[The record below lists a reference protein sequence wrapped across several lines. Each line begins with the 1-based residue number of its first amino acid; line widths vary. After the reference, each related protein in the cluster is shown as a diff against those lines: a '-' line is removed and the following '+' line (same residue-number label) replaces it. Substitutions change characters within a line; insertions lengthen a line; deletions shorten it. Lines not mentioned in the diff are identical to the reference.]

1 MANHRELPGR
11 SWANSDQPYEAAPV
25 RRHPKAFQ
33 MQSNTAFH
41 KVALPD
47 AWHPIPTEKHSDIL
61 SVITGRK
68 LIVLCCTVIGL
79 VLAIGYLAVTPRQ
92 YVASAEVLIDSRAN
106 PVSARDATLSLA
118 PLEIAEVESQV
129 ELIKSSKII
138 ASAVGALSPDVRDLL
153 EAQQP
158 SFVARLTSG
167 VAGLV
172 NSLFAAPPPE
182 EAVGDDGLRGL
193 VDTIGGGLVVRRVG
207 SSYAV
212 EILFSAQDPQVAASV
227 ANEVSTAYVRD
238 QVQSKSDLWRGAS
251 TWMQQRLAD
260 LGTQASS
267 ASRISQEFKAKNQ
280 IVDTG
285 NRGLVN
291 EQQIQEL
298 NTALLE
304 ARAKTVEAASKMDE
318 ARKVLSN
325 SQGGIVSD
333 ALSDGVVSKLREQS
347 AELTQRESEL
357 ESKFGPNHDAVIKTK
372 ADLKGVEAS
381 LYAEILRIS
390 QTLQSNYEVAL
401 ARQKSLETSFKDQL
415 NQSTVTSRA
424 MVQAKEYDRTANAY
438 DALYTSL
445 LQRYTDAVNQQ
456 SFPIAT
462 AQVISRAVKPQAPS
476 SPRRLLTLMLGL
488 IAGAGLGVVA
498 AFTRDAT
505 DQSLCNANQVER
517 LGVPCYAMLP
527 VLEREPDFKRRRL
540 ALASS
545 TSVPSRHAG
554 DKLKIEFLLHD
565 PASMFAQAVQSIKTQ
580 LVMAGF
586 AQDNRVIGVTSSR
599 SGEGK
604 STIAANLAL
613 LFSHPDRRT
622 LLIDADI
629 FNPTL
634 SRLLDVPADMG
645 LSDVLT
651 GQSSFDDAVVELAGS
666 NLTVLTGGQAVAHA
680 DLLGS
685 HHMRELLDTARQRFD
700 RVIVDLPPVGEVVST
715 REVTPFLDGT
725 VLVATWRKTQVSALE
740 DTLKVFE
747 FDRSKVFGV
756 VLNKTAPGALAARHA
771 YAAYQSRL
779 RARATL

>member
-1 MANHRELPGR
+1 
-11 SWANSDQPYEAAPV
+11 
-25 RRHPKAFQ
+25 
-33 MQSNTAFH
+33 MQNTAFH

-47 AWHPIPTEKHSDIL
+47 AWHPIPTEKSSADIL

-68 LIVLCCTVIGL
+68 LIVLCCTVFGVI
-79 VLAIGYLAVTPRQ
+79 LAIAYLAVTPRQ
-92 YVASAEVLIDSRAN
+92 YQADAEVLIDSRAN
-106 PVSARDATLSLA
+106 PVSARDATSSLA

-129 ELIKSSKII
+129 ELIRSSKIV
-138 ASAVGALSPDVRDLL
+138 ASAVGALSPKVRDQL
-153 EAQQP
+153 EAEQP
-158 SFVARLTSG
+158 SLVAQAT
-167 VAGLV
+167 AQIAAMV
-172 NSLFAAPPPE
+172 NALFAASPSD
-182 EAVGDDGLRGL
+182 EAAGSDHLRRL
-193 VDTIGGGLVVRRVG
+193 VDKISGGLVVRRVG

-227 ANEVSTAYVRD
+227 ANEIAAAYVRD
-238 QVQSKSDLWRGAS
+238 QIQSKSDLWRGAS

-260 LGTQASS
+260 LGDQASS

-318 ARKVLSN
+318 ARKVLSS

-333 ALSDGVVSKLREQS
+333 ALADGVVSKLREQS
-347 AELTQRESEL
+347 AELTQREADL
-357 ESKFGPNHDAVIKTK
+357 EARLGPNHDAVIKTK

-401 ARQKSLETSFKDQL
+401 ARQKSLEASFQDQL

-462 AQVISRAVKPQAPS
+462 AQVISRAVKPGAPS
-476 SPRRLLTLMLGL
+476 SPRRFVTLILGL

-505 DQSLCNANQVER
+505 DQSLRHAGQVER

-540 ALASS
+540 ALSSS
-545 TSVPSRHAG
+545 TSAPSRHAS
-554 DKLKIEFLLHD
+554 DKLKVEFLLHD
-565 PASMFAQAVQSIKTQ
+565 PASLFAQAVQTIKTQ

-586 AQDNRVIGVTSSR
+586 AQDNRVIGLTSER

-634 SRLLDVPADMG
+634 SRLLDVPAGMG

-651 GQSSFDDAVVELAGS
+651 GRCSFDDALVELAGS
-666 NLTVLTGGQAVAHA
+666 HLTVLTGGQSVAHA

-685 HHMRELLDTARQRFD
+685 HHMRELLDAARQRFD

-725 VLVATWRKTQVSALE
+725 VLVATWRKTQVSALG

-756 VLNKTAPGALAARHA
+756 VLNKTATGALEGRHA

-779 RARATL
+779 RAQAAL

>member
-1 MANHRELPGR
+1 
-11 SWANSDQPYEAAPV
+11 
-25 RRHPKAFQ
+25 
-33 MQSNTAFH
+33 MQSNPAFH
-41 KVALPD
+41 KVAVPD
-47 AWHPIPTEKHSDIL
+47 AWHPVPPEKTTDVL
-61 SVITGRK
+61 SVITSRK
-68 LIVLCCTVIGL
+68 LIVACCIGIGL
-79 VLAIGYLAVTPRQ
+79 FLAIGYLAVTPRQ
-92 YVASAEVLIDSRAN
+92 YQADAEVLIDSRAN
-106 PVSARDATLSLA
+106 PVSARDTTLSLA

-138 ASAVGALSPDVRDLL
+138 ASAVGALSPSIRDVIDN
-153 EAQQP
+153 EQP
-158 SFVARLTSG
+158 SLLSQLTSE
-167 VAGLV
+167 VASFV
-172 NSLFAAPPPE
+172 NSLIAASAPGE
-182 EAVGDDGLRGL
+182 TSGNDGLRRL
-193 VDTIGGGLVVRRVG
+193 VDKISGSLVVRRVG

-212 EILFSAQDPQVAASV
+212 EILFSAKDPQVAAAV
-227 ANEVSTAYVRD
+227 ANEVATAYVRD

-267 ASRISQEFKAKNQ
+267 ASRVSQEFKAKNQ

-318 ARKVLSN
+318 ARKVLSS

-357 ESKFGPNHDAVIKTK
+357 EAKFGPNHDAVIKTK
-372 ADLKGVEAS
+372 ADLKGVQAS

-401 ARQKSLETSFKDQL
+401 ARQKSLETSFQDQL

-462 AQVISRAVKPQAPS
+462 AQVISRAVKPEAPS
-476 SPRRLLTLMLGL
+476 SPRRFLTLVLGL

-498 AFTRDAT
+498 AFIRDAT
-505 DQSLCNANQVER
+505 DQSLRHAHQVER

-545 TSVPSRHAG
+545 ASVLSRHAG
-554 DKLKIEFLLHD
+554 DKLKIAFLLHD
-565 PASMFAQAVQSIKTQ
+565 PASLFAQAVQSIKTQ

-586 AQDNRVIGVTSSR
+586 AQGNKVIGVTSSR

-604 STIAANLAL
+604 STIATNLAL

-634 SRLLDVPADMG
+634 SRLLDVPVGTG

-651 GQSSFDDAVVELAGS
+651 GRSSFDDALVDLVGS
-666 NLTVLTGGQAVAHA
+666 NLTVLTGGQTVAHA

-685 HHMRELLDTARQRFD
+685 HPMRELLEIAKQRFD

-725 VLVATWRKTQVSALE
+725 VLVATWRKTQVSALG

-756 VLNKTAPGALAARHA
+756 VINKTAPGALEARHT
-771 YAAYQSRL
+771 YAAYQNRL
-779 RARATL
+779 RARAIS

>member
-1 MANHRELPGR
+1 
-11 SWANSDQPYEAAPV
+11 
-25 RRHPKAFQ
+25 
-33 MQSNTAFH
+33 MQSNPAFH

-47 AWHPIPTEKHSDIL
+47 AWHPITTEKSSNVL

-79 VLAIGYLAVTPRQ
+79 ILAIGYLAVTPRQ
-92 YVASAEVLIDSRAN
+92 YQADAEVLIDSRTN
-106 PVSARDATLSLA
+106 PVSARDTTLSLA

-129 ELIKSSKII
+129 ELIRSSKIV
-138 ASAVGALSPDVRDLL
+138 ASAVNALSPRIRD
-153 EAQQP
+153 EIESEQP
-158 SFVARLTSG
+158 SLLSKVASNITG
-167 VAGLV
+167 FV
-172 NSLFAAPPPE
+172 NSLIATSAPE
-182 EAVGDDGLRGL
+182 EASGSDGLRRL
-193 VDTIGGGLVVRRVG
+193 VDKVSGSLVVRRVG

-212 EILFSAQDPQVAASV
+212 EILFSAKDPQVAASV
-227 ANEVSTAYVRD
+227 ANEIATAYVRD

-267 ASRISQEFKAKNQ
+267 ASRVSQEFKAKNQ

-318 ARKVLSN
+318 ARKVLSS

-357 ESKFGPNHDAVIKTK
+357 ETKFGPNHDAVIKTK
-372 ADLKGVEAS
+372 ADLKGVQAS

-401 ARQKSLETSFKDQL
+401 ARQRSLETSFQDQL

-462 AQVISRAVKPQAPS
+462 AQVISRAMTPQAPS
-476 SPRRLLTLMLGL
+476 SPRRFLTLVLGL

-505 DQSLCNANQVER
+505 DQSLRHADQVER

-565 PASMFAQAVQSIKTQ
+565 PASLFAQAVQSIKTQ

-586 AQDNRVIGVTSSR
+586 AQGNKVIGMTSSR

-604 STIAANLAL
+604 STIATNLAL

-634 SRLLDVPADMG
+634 SRLLDVPVGSG

-651 GQSSFDDAVVELAGS
+651 GRCSFDDALVELAGS
-666 NLTVLTGGQAVAHA
+666 HLTVLTGGQALAHA

-685 HHMRELLDTARQRFD
+685 HRMHELLDAARQKFD

-725 VLVATWRKTQVSALE
+725 VLVATWRKTQVSALA
-740 DTLKVFE
+740 DTLRVFE

-756 VLNKTAPGALAARHA
+756 VLNKTATGALEARHA
-771 YAAYQSRL
+771 YAAYQNRL
-779 RARATL
+779 RARAIS

>member
-1 MANHRELPGR
+1 
-11 SWANSDQPYEAAPV
+11 
-25 RRHPKAFQ
+25 

-47 AWHPIPTEKHSDIL
+47 AWHPIPTEKSSDVL

-68 LIVLCCTVIGL
+68 LIVLCCAVIGL
-79 VLAIGYLAVTPRQ
+79 VLAIAYIAVTPRQ
-92 YVASAEVLIDSRAN
+92 YQADAEVLIDSRAS
-106 PVSARDATLSLA
+106 PVSGNDTTQSLA
-118 PLEIAEVESQV
+118 PLEIPEVESQV
-129 ELIKSSKII
+129 ELIRSSRVIT
-138 ASAVGALSPDVRDLL
+138 SAVGALSPSIR
-153 EAQQP
+153 AQIAAEQP
-158 SFVARLTSG
+158 SFLARVASSVT
-167 VAGLV
+167 GLV
-172 NSLFAAPPPE
+172 SSFLAASPPE
-182 EAVGDDGLRGL
+182 EESGSDGLRRL
-193 VDTIGGGLVVRRVG
+193 VDSISGGLLVRRVG

-212 EILFSAQDPQVAASV
+212 EILFSNQDAQVAAAV
-227 ANEVSTAYVRD
+227 ANEIANAYVKD
-238 QVQSKSDLWRGAS
+238 QIQSKSDLWHGAS

-260 LGTQASS
+260 LGTQASA
-267 ASRISQEFKAKNQ
+267 ASRVSQEFKAKHQ

-291 EQQIQEL
+291 EQQMQEV

-304 ARAKTVEAASKMDE
+304 ARATTVEAASKMNE
-318 ARKVLSN
+318 ARKVLSS

-357 ESKFGPNHDAVIKTK
+357 EAKFGPNHDAVLKTK

-401 ARQKSLETSFKDQL
+401 ARQKSLEASFQDQL

-462 AQVISRAVKPQAPS
+462 AQVISRAVKPRTAS
-476 SPRRLLTLMLGL
+476 SPRRVLNLLLGL
-488 IAGAGLGVVA
+488 IAGTGLGIVA
-498 AFTRDAT
+498 AFARDAT
-505 DQSLCNANQVER
+505 DQSLRHADQVER
-517 LGVPCYAMLP
+517 LGIPCYAMLP

-565 PASMFAQAVQSIKTQ
+565 PGSLFAQAVQSIKTQ

-586 AQDNRVIGVTSSR
+586 AQDNRVIGVTSAR

-604 STIAANLAL
+604 STIATNLAL

-634 SRLLDVPADMG
+634 SRLLDVPAGAG

-651 GQSSFDDAVVELAGS
+651 GRSSFDNALVELAGS
-666 NLTVLTGGQAVAHA
+666 HLTILTGGQTVAHA

-685 HHMRELLDTARQRFD
+685 PEMRELLDTARQKFD

-725 VLVATWRKTQVSALE
+725 VLVATWRKTQVRALG
-740 DTLKVFE
+740 DTLRVFE

-756 VLNKTAPGALAARHA
+756 VLNKTAPSALEARHA
-771 YAAYQSRL
+771 YAAYQTRL
-779 RARATL
+779 KARALA

>member
-1 MANHRELPGR
+1 
-11 SWANSDQPYEAAPV
+11 
-25 RRHPKAFQ
+25 
-33 MQSNTAFH
+33 
-41 KVALPD
+41 
-47 AWHPIPTEKHSDIL
+47 
-61 SVITGRK
+61 
-68 LIVLCCTVIGL
+68 
-79 VLAIGYLAVTPRQ
+79 
-92 YVASAEVLIDSRAN
+92 
-106 PVSARDATLSLA
+106 
-118 PLEIAEVESQV
+118 
-129 ELIKSSKII
+129 
-138 ASAVGALSPDVRDLL
+138 
-153 EAQQP
+153 
-158 SFVARLTSG
+158 
-167 VAGLV
+167 
-172 NSLFAAPPPE
+172 
-182 EAVGDDGLRGL
+182 
-193 VDTIGGGLVVRRVG
+193 
-207 SSYAV
+207 
-212 EILFSAQDPQVAASV
+212 
-227 ANEVSTAYVRD
+227 
-238 QVQSKSDLWRGAS
+238 
-251 TWMQQRLAD
+251 MQQRLAD
-260 LGTQASS
+260 LGNQASS

-298 NTALLE
+298 NTAVLE

-333 ALSDGVVSKLREQS
+333 ALADGVVSKLREQS

-357 ESKFGPNHDAVIKTK
+357 EAKFGPNHDAVIRTK

-401 ARQKSLETSFKDQL
+401 ARQKSLEASFQEQL

-462 AQVISRAVKPQAPS
+462 AQVISRAVKPGAPS
-476 SPRRLLTLMLGL
+476 SPRRFVTLILGL

-505 DQSLCNANQVER
+505 DQSLRHAGQVER

-565 PASMFAQAVQSIKTQ
+565 PASLFAQAVQTIKTQ

-586 AQDNRVIGVTSSR
+586 AQDNRVIGLTSAR

-634 SRLLDVPADMG
+634 SRLLDVPAGTG

-651 GQSSFDDAVVELAGS
+651 GQCSFDEALVELAGS
-666 NLTVLTGGQAVAHA
+666 HLTVLTGGQSVAHA

-685 HHMRELLDTARQRFD
+685 HHMRELLDAARQRFD

-725 VLVATWRKTQVSALE
+725 VLVATWRKTQVSALG

-756 VLNKTAPGALAARHA
+756 VLNKTATGALEGRHA
-771 YAAYQSRL
+771 YAAYQNRL
-779 RARATL
+779 RAKVTL

>member
-1 MANHRELPGR
+1 
-11 SWANSDQPYEAAPV
+11 
-25 RRHPKAFQ
+25 
-33 MQSNTAFH
+33 MQNTAFH

-47 AWHPIPTEKHSDIL
+47 AWQPVAAERSSSDVL

-68 LIVLCCTVIGL
+68 TIVLCFTLVGL
-79 VLAIGYLAVTPRQ
+79 VLAVVYLAVTPRQ
-92 YVASAEVLIDSRAN
+92 YQGDAEVLIDSRTN
-106 PVSARDATLSLA
+106 PVSARDTTLSLA
-118 PLEIAEVESQV
+118 PLEIAEVESQA
-129 ELIKSSKII
+129 ELIRSSKII
-138 ASAVGALSPDVRDLL
+138 ASAVGALSPAMRNRL
-153 EAQQP
+153 EAERP
-158 SFVARLTSG
+158 SAFVALASEF
-167 VAGLV
+167 VGLV
-172 NSLFAAPPPE
+172 NSLFGGATS
-182 EAVGDDGLRGL
+182 DDGAGTDGVRPL
-193 VDTIGGGLVVRRVG
+193 VEKISGNLLVRRVG
-207 SSYAV
+207 PSYAV
-212 EILFSAQDPQVAASV
+212 EILFSAQDPQLAATV
-227 ANEVSTAYVRD
+227 ANEIAFAYVKD

-267 ASRISQEFKAKNQ
+267 AARISQEFKAKNQ

-298 NTALLE
+298 NTSLLE
-304 ARAKTVEAASKMDE
+304 ARATTVEAASKMNE

-357 ESKFGPNHDAVIKTK
+357 EAKFGPNHDAVIKTK

-401 ARQKSLETSFKDQL
+401 ARQKSLEASFQDQL

-462 AQVISRAVKPQAPS
+462 AEVISRAAKPRTPS
-476 SPRRLLTLMLGL
+476 SPRRFLTLVLGL

-498 AFTRDAT
+498 AFARNAT
-505 DQSLCNANQVER
+505 DQSLRHADQVEQ

-545 TSVPSRHAG
+545 ASVPSRHAG
-554 DKLKIEFLLHD
+554 DKLKIEFLMHD
-565 PASMFAQAVQSIKTQ
+565 PASLFAQAVQSIKTQ

-586 AQDNRVIGVTSSR
+586 AQDNRVIGVTSAR

-604 STIAANLAL
+604 STIATNLAL

-634 SRLLDVPADMG
+634 SRLLDVPAGTG

-651 GQSSFDDAVVELAGS
+651 GRCSFDNALVDLAGS
-666 NLTVLTGGQAVAHA
+666 HLTVLTGGQSVAHA

-685 HHMRELLDTARQRFD
+685 HHMRELLDKARQSFD

-725 VLVATWRKTQVSALE
+725 VLVATWRKTQVSALGE
-740 DTLKVFE
+740 TLRVFD

-756 VLNKTAPGALAARHA
+756 VLNKTAPGALQGGHA
-771 YAAYQSRL
+771 YAAYQNRL
-779 RARATL
+779 RARAAA

>member
-1 MANHRELPGR
+1 
-11 SWANSDQPYEAAPV
+11 
-25 RRHPKAFQ
+25 

-41 KVALPD
+41 RVALPE
-47 AWHPIPTEKHSDIL
+47 AWHPIPTEKPSAALL

-68 LIVLCCTVIGL
+68 LIVLCCTCLGL
-79 VLAIGYLAVTPRQ
+79 VLAIAYLAITPRQ
-92 YVASAEVLIDSRAN
+92 FQADAEVLIDSRAN

-129 ELIKSSKII
+129 ELIRSSKIV
-138 ASAVGALSPDVRDLL
+138 ASAVGALSPRVRDQL
-153 EAQQP
+153 EAERP
-158 SFVARLTSG
+158 SALGQVTAGL
-167 VAGLV
+167 AGLV
-172 NSLFAAPPPE
+172 SSLSAAPPSE
-182 EAVGDDGLRGL
+182 EVSGNDRLRPL
-193 VDTIGGGLVVRRVG
+193 VDKIGGGLSVRRVG

-227 ANEVSTAYVRD
+227 ANEIATAYVRD
-238 QVQSKSDLWRGAS
+238 QIQSKSDLWRGAS

-260 LGTQASS
+260 LGNQASS
-267 ASRISQEFKAKNQ
+267 ASRVSQEFKAKNQ

-298 NTALLE
+298 NTAVLE

-318 ARKVLSN
+318 ARKVLSS

-357 ESKFGPNHDAVIKTK
+357 EAKFGPNHDAVIKTK

-401 ARQKSLETSFKDQL
+401 ARQKSLEASFQDQL
-415 NQSTVTSRA
+415 KQSTVTSRA

-462 AQVISRAVKPQAPS
+462 AQVISRAVKPGAPS
-476 SPRRLLTLMLGL
+476 SPRRFVTLVLGL
-488 IAGAGLGVVA
+488 IGGAGLGVVA
-498 AFTRDAT
+498 AFARDAT
-505 DQSLCNANQVER
+505 DQSLRHAAQIER

-545 TSVPSRHAG
+545 TSVPSQHAG
-554 DKLKIEFLLHD
+554 DKLKMEFLLHD
-565 PASMFAQAVQSIKTQ
+565 PASLFAQAVQSIKTQ
-580 LVMAGF
+580 LIMAGF
-586 AQDNRVIGVTSSR
+586 AQDNRVIGLTSAR

-634 SRLLDVPADMG
+634 SRLLDVSAGTG

-651 GQSSFDDAVVELAGS
+651 GQCAFDEALVQLAGS
-666 NLTVLTGGQAVAHA
+666 HLTVMTGGQSVAHA
-680 DLLGS
+680 DVLGS
-685 HHMRELLDTARQRFD
+685 HHMRELLDTARQTFD

-715 REVTPFLDGT
+715 REVTPFIDGT
-725 VLVATWRKTQVSALE
+725 VLVATWRKTQVGVLE
-740 DTLKVFE
+740 ETLKVFE

-756 VLNKTAPGALAARHA
+756 VLNKTAMGSLEARHT

-779 RARATL
+779 RARATG